1 MDTLTR
7 KVNELRTNLATG
19 AGLDAETMADLAA
32 IDLKVS
38 TGYTLAD
45 AIREGS
51 TVSDQAFTWG
61 DGETACALTAAVMAA
76 RARGYI
82 S

>member
-1 MDTLTR
+1 MTVTKTR
-7 KVNELRTNLATG
+7 LDEKADELSASLVSEINEIGMGVL
-19 AGLDAETMADLAA
+19 
-32 IDLKVS
+32 

-51 TVSDQAFTWG
+51 TVTDQAYNWG
-61 DGETACALTAAVMAA
+61 NGDTACALTAGVIAA
-76 RARGYI
+76 KARGYI